1 MDLFRP
7 DLARTFRPG
16 CSVVPAADLDMFR
29 TCKSSIHTI
38 AWFWL
43 IAVEVLCRKS
53 RRALPIREG
62 MGGTR
67 AVAFVRVLRNLLLR
81 LVACCGLGRAVS
93 CRVERLG
100 GAEDRRAGRGAE
112 VVRAGALR

>member
-7 DLARTFRPG
+7 DLARTCFPG
-16 CSVVPAADLDMFR
+16 VSMEPAADLDMFR

-53 RRALPIREG
+53 RRALPIRAWIRWIRPFAFFQLLLNFCLRHSACCALR
-62 MGGTR
+62 R
-67 AVAFVRVLRNLLLR
+67 AVACRLKLL
-81 LVACCGLGRAVS
+81 S
-93 CRVERLG
+93 
-100 GAEDRRAGRGAE
+100 GA
-112 VVRAGALR
+112 